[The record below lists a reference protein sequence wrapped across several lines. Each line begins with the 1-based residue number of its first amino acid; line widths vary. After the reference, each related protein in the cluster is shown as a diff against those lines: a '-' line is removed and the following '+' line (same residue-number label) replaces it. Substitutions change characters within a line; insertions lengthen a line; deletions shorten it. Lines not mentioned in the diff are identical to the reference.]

1 MSESTFVLA
10 TGRRK
15 TAIARVKISQDK
27 GGFTVN
33 GKDLKDYF
41 PEEVKQQAILKPL
54 KIADLEGKLSVSAK
68 LEGGGKVGQVGA
80 LVHGV
85 ARALLK
91 WDEKLKEALRKEGFL
106 TRDPRTKERRK
117 YGLRGAR
124 KAKQYTKR

>member
-1 MSESTFVLA
+1 MTENTFILA

-15 TAIARVKISQDK
+15 SAVARVKISQDK
-27 GGFTVN
+27 GGFIVN

-41 PEEVKQQAILKPL
+41 PEEVKRQSILKPL
-54 KIADLEGKLSVSAK
+54 KVTGLEGKLSVSAK
-68 LEGGGKVGQVGA
+68 LVGGGKVGQVGA
-80 LVHGV
+80 LIHGI

-91 WDEKLKEALRKEGFL
+91 FDEKFKESLRKEGFL

>member
-1 MSESTFVLA
+1 MSESTFILA

-27 GGFTVN
+27 GSFVVN
-33 GKDLKDYF
+33 GKDLKEYF
-41 PEEVKQQAILKPL
+41 PEEVKQQSILKPL
-54 KIADLEGKLSVSAK
+54 KVTGLEGKLSVSAK
-68 LEGGGKVGQVGA
+68 LTGGGKVGQVGA
-80 LVHGV
+80 LVHGI

-91 WDEKLKEALRKEGFL
+91 WDEKLKDSLRKEGFL

>member
-1 MSESTFVLA
+1 MSENTFVLA

-27 GGFTVN
+27 GNFVVN
-33 GKDLKDYF
+33 GKDLKEYF
-41 PEEVKQQAILKPL
+41 PEEVKQQSILKPL
-54 KIADLEGKLSVSAK
+54 KVTGLEGKLSVSAK
-68 LEGGGKVGQVGA
+68 LIGGGKVGQVGA
-80 LVHGV
+80 LVHGI

-91 WDEKLKEALRKEGFL
+91 WDEKLKDSLRKEGFL

>member
-1 MSESTFVLA
+1 MTENTFILA

-15 TAIARVKISQDK
+15 SAVARVKISQDK
-27 GGFTVN
+27 GGFIVN

-41 PEEVKQQAILKPL
+41 PEEVKRQSILKPL
-54 KIADLEGKLSVSAK
+54 KVTGLEGKRSVSAK
-68 LEGGGKVGQVGA
+68 LVGGGKVGQVGA
-80 LVHGV
+80 LIHGI

-91 WDEKLKEALRKEGFL
+91 FDEKFKESLRKEGFL

>member
-1 MSESTFVLA
+1 MSESTFILA

-15 TAIARVKISQDK
+15 CAIARVKISQDK
-27 GGFTVN
+27 GNFTVN
-33 GKDLKDYF
+33 GKDLKEYF
-41 PEEVKQQAILKPL
+41 PEEVKRQNILKPL
-54 KIADLEGKLSVSAK
+54 KVTGLEGKLSISAK

-80 LVHGV
+80 LIHGI

-91 WDEKLKEALRKEGFL
+91 SDEKLKDVLRKEGFL

>member
-1 MSESTFVLA
+1 LTENTFILA

-15 TAIARVKISQDK
+15 SAVARVKISQDK
-27 GGFTVN
+27 GGFIVN

-41 PEEVKQQAILKPL
+41 PEEVKRQSILKPL
-54 KIADLEGKLSVSAK
+54 KVTGLEGKLSVSAK
-68 LEGGGKVGQVGA
+68 LVGGGKVGQVGA
-80 LVHGV
+80 LIHGI

-91 WDEKLKEALRKEGFL
+91 FDEKFKESLRKEGFL

>member
-1 MSESTFVLA
+1 MSNEPFILA

-15 TAIARVKISQDK
+15 SAIARVKITQEK
-27 GGFTVN
+27 GNFMVN
-33 GKDLKDYF
+33 KQELKEYF
-41 PEEVKQQAILKPL
+41 PAEVQRNYILKPL
-54 KIADLEGKLSVSAK
+54 QVSGLEGKLTVSAK
-68 LEGGGKVGQVGA
+68 LEGGGKVGQAGA
-80 LVHGV
+80 LVHGI

-91 WDEKLKEALRKEGFL
+91 LDEKLKDVLRKEGFL

>member
-1 MSESTFVLA
+1 MSNEPFILA

-15 TAIARVKISQDK
+15 SAIARVKITEEK
-27 GGFTVN
+27 GNFMVN
-33 GKDLKDYF
+33 GQELKGYF
-41 PEEVKQQAILKPL
+41 PAEVQRNYILEPL
-54 KIADLEGKLSVSAK
+54 QVSGLEGKLTVSAK
-68 LEGGGKVGQVGA
+68 LEGGGKVGQAGA
-80 LVHGV
+80 LVHGI

-91 WDEKLKEALRKEGFL
+91 FDEKLKDVLRKEGFL

>member
-1 MSESTFVLA
+1 MSEGTFILA

-15 TAIARVKISQDK
+15 SAIARVKISQDK
-27 GGFTVN
+27 GNFIVN
-33 GKDLKDYF
+33 GRDLKEYF
-41 PEEVKQQAILKPL
+41 PEEIKRKNILKPL
-54 KIADLEGKLSVSAK
+54 QVTGLEGKVSVSAK
-68 LEGGGKVGQVGA
+68 IVGGGKVGQVGA
-80 LVHGV
+80 LIHGI

-91 WDEKLKEALRKEGFL
+91 QDEKLKEVLRKEGFL

>member
-1 MSESTFVLA
+1 MSNETFILA

-15 TAIARVKISQDK
+15 CAIARVKISQEK
-27 GGFTVN
+27 GNFMVN
-33 GKDLKDYF
+33 GKELKGYF
-41 PEEVKQQAILKPL
+41 PAEVQRNYILKPL
-54 KIADLEGKLSVSAK
+54 QVSGLEGKLCVSAK
-68 LEGGGKVGQVGA
+68 LEGGGKVGQAGA
-80 LVHGV
+80 LVHGI

-91 WDEKLKEALRKEGFL
+91 FDEKLKDVLRKEGFL